1 MKIEIKDNLKTLNFN
16 PIKLDIRLEF
26 TKLEEVQDFLKEA
39 QDYDTEYSEVIY
51 SLIKRIAEKLT
62 TNH

>member
-16 PIKLDIRLEF
+16 LIKLDIRLEF

-39 QDYDTEYSEVIY
+39 QDYDTEYSEVVY
-51 SLIKRIAEKLT
+51 SLIQRIAEKLT

>member
-39 QDYDTEYSEVIY
+39 QDYDTEYSEVVY
-51 SLIKRIAEKLT
+51 SLIQRIAEKLT